1 MNLVDL
7 RAELEEN
14 QAWRRDEI
22 RFFQN
27 QLAWIDTEEKQ
38 NQYRRALILILYA
51 HFEGFCKFALA
62 LYVNAVNNAGIKC
75 SEANSAIAAASLANL
90 FRDLRDPQRKSEEF
104 RTELPDDTQLH
115 RFARDREFV
124 ERAFDFA
131 ERLVN
136 MPDHVVNTESNL
148 NPVILR
154 KNLYRLGLP
163 HDLFDGF
170 DLQVHRLLGY
180 RNQIAHGE
188 LQSGIVHKTYE
199 ELRGATFTIMDEVAR
214 EIMGALQEGRYR
226 RQTEVE

>member
-1 MNLVDL
+1 MNLADL
-7 RAELEEN
+7 RAELEAN

-27 QLAWIDTEEKQ
+27 HMVWINAEEKQ
-38 NQYRRALILILYA
+38 DQYRRALVLILYA

-62 LYVNAVNNAGIKC
+62 LYVNAVNNAMIKC
-75 SEANSAIAAASLANL
+75 SEANPAIAAASLANL
-90 FRDLRDPQRKSEEF
+90 FRDLRDPQRKSEVF
-104 RTELPDDTQLH
+104 RRELPDDTQLH

-136 MPDHVVNTESNL
+136 IPDHVVDTESNL
-148 NPVILR
+148 SPVTLQ

-163 HDLFDGF
+163 HDLFEDFKG
-170 DLQVHRLLGY
+170 DVYRLLGY

-188 LQSGIVHKTYE
+188 LQSGIEHQTYE
-199 ELRGATFTIMDEVAR
+199 ALRDATFTIMDEVTR
-214 EIMGALQEGRYR
+214 EIMRALQEEHYR
-226 RQTEVE
+226 R

>member
-1 MNLVDL
+1 MNLADL
-7 RAELEEN
+7 RAELEAN

-27 QLAWIDTEEKQ
+27 HMAGINAEEKQ
-38 NQYRRALILILYA
+38 DQYRRALILILYA

-62 LYVNAVNNAGIKC
+62 LYVNAVNNAMIKC

-90 FRDLRDPQRKSEEF
+90 FRDLRDPQRKSEVF
-104 RTELPDDTQLH
+104 RRELPDDTQLH

-131 ERLVN
+131 ERLVDI
-136 MPDHVVNTESNL
+136 PDHVVDTESNL
-148 NPVILR
+148 SPVILR

-163 HDLFDGF
+163 HDLFEDFKGE
-170 DLQVHRLLGY
+170 VYRLLGY

-188 LQSGIVHKTYE
+188 LQSGIERQTYE
-199 ELRGATFTIMDEVAR
+199 ALRDATFTIMDEVTR
-214 EIMGALQEGRYR
+214 EIMRALQEGQYR
-226 RQTEVE
+226 R

>member
-1 MNLVDL
+1 MNLADL

-27 QLAWIDTEEKQ
+27 QLAWINVEEKQ
-38 NQYRRALILILYA
+38 NQYRRALVLILYA

-62 LYVNAVNNAGIKC
+62 LYVNAVNNERIKC
-75 SEANSAIAAASLANL
+75 GEANSAIAAASLANL
-90 FRDLRDPQRKSEEF
+90 FRALRDPQRKSEVF
-104 RTELPDDTQLH
+104 RAELPDDAQLH

-131 ERLVN
+131 ERFVN
-136 MPDHVVNTESNL
+136 IPDYVVDTESNL
-148 NPVILR
+148 SPVILR

-163 HDLFDGF
+163 HDLFESFKGE
-170 DLQVHRLLGY
+170 VHRLLGY

-188 LQSGIVHKTYE
+188 LQSGIERQTYAS
-199 ELRGATFTIMDEVAR
+199 LRDTTFTIMDEITR
-214 EIMGALQEGRYR
+214 EITRALQEGHYLR
-226 RQTEVE
+226 